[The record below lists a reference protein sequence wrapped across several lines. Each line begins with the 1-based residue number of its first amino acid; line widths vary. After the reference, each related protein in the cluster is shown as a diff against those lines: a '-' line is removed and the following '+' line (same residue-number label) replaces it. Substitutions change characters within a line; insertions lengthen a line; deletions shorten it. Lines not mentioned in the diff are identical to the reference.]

1 MDIFIKLRLTYE
13 TGHLGFC
20 ITQLAYSD
28 NTSVNLTKMI
38 SEEKLKF
45 KPTAIGDQMKMFSEK
60 TQLAVEPSTGKG
72 AHASVISS
80 TSRIFGGT
88 IAVSRSNVYA
98 AWWNNKTGDFEV
110 MFRASADSG
119 HTFGP
124 KINLSNS
131 PGNASTDAQIGAE
144 GKNVYVIWWETSGH
158 TAEPFLRISY
168 DNGNTFGQKIR
179 LSNATAVALTTS

>member
-1 MDIFIKLRLTYE
+1 
-13 TGHLGFC
+13 
-20 ITQLAYSD
+20 
-28 NTSVNLTKMI
+28 
-38 SEEKLKF
+38 
-45 KPTAIGDQMKMFSEK
+45 MKEK
-60 TQLAVEPSTGKG
+60 TPLGIIIVAITVATTIAVTPTLIQIQS

-80 TSRIFGGT
+80 TSRLIGGT
-88 IAVSRSNVYA
+88 IAVSGSNVYA

-131 PGNASTDAQIGAE
+131 PGVDSTAAQIGAE

-168 DNGNTFGQKIR
+168 DNGNTFGQKIM
-179 LSNATAVALTTS
+179 LSNATTAAIGSATSGGSK